1 KSSNHC
7 RAVEA
12 AQPHLVRF
20 ARNSHNLSVKL
31 QFAVRTTGCQ
41 SVVTRDAPANSL
53 RYSADVRRIS
63 LRDLRVCLALGLD
76 GSTAQPHHPYPNPNT
91 VVRQNPEGRSYSLN
105 CGPHESLSRL

>member
-1 KSSNHC
+1 
-7 RAVEA
+7 
-12 AQPHLVRF
+12 HLPLVCLEP
-20 ARNSHNLSVKL
+20 NTHQLTCKL
-31 QFAVRTTGCQ
+31 LITTLPTCCQ
-41 SVVTRDAPANSL
+41 SVMTRYAPSNSL

-105 CGPHESLSRL
+105 GGPHESLSRL